1 MANNQYGLG
10 RRLDPETPRA
20 AALYPV
26 RAATTDRTVR
36 NWNQK
41 GAWLDQGRTG
51 TCVGNAFAHRRADG
65 PVKVSGID
73 QAFARQLY
81 LEASALYWGE
91 PDTSLQK
98 GTSAVSACQ
107 VLMRRGAID
116 QYEWVA
122 NWNAGPENLR
132 YTLLELGPVCVGS
145 NWYESMYS
153 PVRVGDQFYMK
164 VNYSSQLHGGH
175 EYVINKLDLDPQD
188 GSEPYY
194 RIKNSWGQGWAKNG
208 TARFR
213 LADLEELIFEGW
225 GDAVL
230 IHEVPGE
237 AA

>member
-1 MANNQYGLG
+1 MEYGLG

-26 RAATTDRTVR
+26 ETATTDRLRR

-41 GAWLDQGRTG
+41 GAWLDQGQTG
-51 TCVGNAFAHRRADG
+51 TCVGHAFAHRRADG
-65 PVKVSGID
+65 PVKISGID
-73 QAFARQLY
+73 SAWARQLY
-81 LEASALYWGE
+81 LEASALYWGS

-107 VLMRRGAID
+107 VLLRRGAID
-116 QYEWVA
+116 GYEWVG
-122 NWNAGPENLR
+122 NWNAGPADLR

-145 NWYESMYS
+145 SWYMSMFS
-153 PVRVGDQFYMK
+153 PIDVGGQFYMK
-164 VNYSSQLHGGH
+164 INYSSQVVGGH
-175 EYVINKLDLDPQD
+175 EYVINKIDLDPED

-194 RIKNSWGQGWAKNG
+194 RIKNSWGKSWGNGG

-213 LADLEELIFEGW
+213 IADLENLIFQGW

-230 IHEVPGE
+230 IHELPEV
-237 AA
+237 A